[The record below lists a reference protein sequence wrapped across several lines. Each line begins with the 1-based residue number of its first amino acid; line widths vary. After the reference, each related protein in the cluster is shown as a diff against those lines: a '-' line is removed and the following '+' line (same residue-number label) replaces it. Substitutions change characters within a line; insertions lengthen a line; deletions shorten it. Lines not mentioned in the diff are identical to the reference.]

1 MNNKYVIK
9 AEKDGKK
16 VRTDSMEMSLLQAKV
31 MAKKLEEQGYS
42 KIKIVGAEKL

>member
-1 MNNKYVIK
+1 MKTKYIVK
-9 AEKDGKK
+9 ATKDGKK
-16 VRTDSMEMSLLQAKV
+16 VRTDAVEMSLLQAKV

>member
-16 VRTDSMEMSLLQAKV
+16 VRTDAVEMSLLQAKV
-31 MAKKLEEQGYS
+31 MAKKLEGQGYS
-42 KIKIVGAEKL
+42 KIKIVGVNKL